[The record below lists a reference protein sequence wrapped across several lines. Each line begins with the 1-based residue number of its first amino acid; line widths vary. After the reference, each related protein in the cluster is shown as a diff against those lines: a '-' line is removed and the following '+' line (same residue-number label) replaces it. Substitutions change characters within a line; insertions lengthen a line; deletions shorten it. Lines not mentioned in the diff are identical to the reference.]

1 MPDVIPHY
9 YDYYLYNLIDS
20 NLLNNIFVVLFY
32 LKFRWN
38 FQLNFFLVLNL
49 QGEKHLTVV
58 SFYFFCSSRDCIA
71 RCGAY
76 KIFLFLFSCHKYT
89 HSIVKLFLFLALDR
103 HTESFIKSGDKE

>member
-38 FQLNFFLVLNL
+38 FQLNFFFN
-49 QGEKHLTVV
+49 
-58 SFYFFCSSRDCIA
+58 F
-71 RCGAY
+71 
-76 KIFLFLFSCHKYT
+76 
-89 HSIVKLFLFLALDR
+89 
-103 HTESFIKSGDKE
+103 KSTR